1 MPLQDYEDPLWYNQ
15 TDFLPWI
22 EHVKDAKRLSI
33 IDDPSAEVE
42 TLNKKLQVK
51 MDKDIVVTPTVT
63 PPIKQ
68 DPEEVITNPK
78 RRDGR
83 AEKRSR
89 SRKGGTKRVKLT
101 PVEEPKASASG
112 SSKARSDAGGKSP
125 RTFIASETKSKSD
138 TSDIDTASSTD
149 SE

>member
-22 EHVKDAKRLSI
+22 EHVKDAKRLTI

-51 MDKDIVVTPTVT
+51 MDKDVMVTPTAT

-68 DPEEVITNPK
+68 DPEEGIPNPK

-112 SSKARSDAGGKSP
+112 SSKARSDSGGKSP

-138 TSDIDTASSTD
+138 TSDIDTASSSD

>member
-51 MDKDIVVTPTVT
+51 MDKDIVVTPNEHT
-63 PPIKQ
+63 
-68 DPEEVITNPK
+68 TNQT
-78 RRDGR
+78 G
-83 AEKRSR
+83 S
-89 SRKGGTKRVKLT
+89 GG
-101 PVEEPKASASG
+101 G
-112 SSKARSDAGGKSP
+112 YY
-125 RTFIASETKSKSD
+125 
-138 TSDIDTASSTD
+138 
-149 SE
+149 

>member
-1 MPLQDYEDPLWYNQ
+1 MSRS
-15 TDFLPWI
+15 
-22 EHVKDAKRLSI
+22 AKRLSI

-51 MDKDIVVTPTVT
+51 MDKDVIVTPVV
-63 PPIKQ
+63 KQ
-68 DPEEVITNPK
+68 DPEEGIPNPK

-83 AEKRSR
+83 AEKCSCVK
-89 SRKGGTKRVKLT
+89 KGGTKRVKLA

-112 SSKARSDAGGKSP
+112 SSKVRPDSGGKSP
-125 RTFIASETKSKSD
+125 RAFIASETKSKSD
-138 TSDIDTASSTD
+138 TSDIDTASSSD